1 MNSYTKVLISSLAGL
16 LATQVEAQSI
26 HNSCL
31 SLSDKTIGETEFSQQ
46 FITNESS
53 LTNGSVTPD
62 MRLDGFV
69 VCTDEGKNILGLQF
83 FLTETPYL
91 VDAYAQL
98 FMLPHIGQM
107 TGECGSLR
115 FSGPID
121 QVKAASKNGNGLQGI
136 EFHYDDKVVRIGDL
150 SGRGVDTVKW
160 NFTEEEMLVGVYG
173 EASPNGIE
181 KLGMISYG
189 TVCQAELDATPP
201 TDDGEDKTGEEVVI
215 EFKPVNEAT
224 LIPNPPAGNSGTAGG
239 NTEEEK
245 HDEHNGLKISN
256 INTEELKAVETKEE
270 SS

>member
-1 MNSYTKVLISSLAGL
+1 MG
-16 LATQVEAQSI
+16 
-26 HNSCL
+26 
-31 SLSDKTIGETEFSQQ
+31 
-46 FITNESS
+46 
-53 LTNGSVTPD
+53 
-62 MRLDGFV
+62 
-69 VCTDEGKNILGLQF
+69 
-83 FLTETPYL
+83 
-91 VDAYAQL
+91 DAYAQL
-98 FMLPHIGQM
+98 FMLPHIGQI

-201 TDDGEDKTGEEVVI
+201 TDDGEDK
-215 EFKPVNEAT
+215 NA
-224 LIPNPPAGNSGTAGG
+224 
-239 NTEEEK
+239 EEEK